1 MSSSILLP
9 CPTRLALDLIG
20 DRWSLIIVR
29 ELMFSDSRHFYD
41 LFEHNPERITETTLI
56 QRLKHLTTTG
66 VLRKQRDRLHS
77 QRVNYCLTEFGIRLL
92 PLIVQLGAWGAL
104 VRPVDGELAAQF
116 HRLNSGGPAL
126 WRALMDELRAVHFAP
141 QRLAGYRER
150 ASPPERPV
158 LSSVLR
164 VASSQRQSGA
174 PGAPTCTP
182 PTQRAAGR
190 RD

>member
-1 MSSSILLP
+1 MSSPTLAP
-9 CPTRLALDLIG
+9 CPLSTAIDLVG
-20 DRWSLIIVR
+20 DRWSLVIVR
-29 ELMFSDSRHFYD
+29 DIMFSDCRHFCE
-41 LFEHNPERITETTLI
+41 LLELNAERISRSTLA
-56 QRLKHLTTTG
+56 QRFKHLVAGG
-66 VLRKQRDRLHS
+66 VLRTQRDRLHS

-116 HRLNSGGPAL
+116 HRLNRGGPAL

-158 LSSVLR
+158 LSRVLR
-164 VASSQRQSGA
+164 VPSSHRQSGA

-190 RD
+190 RV